1 MFRKLAAAL
10 AATMLVVAVD
20 QATAQTVCAERAELA
35 SRLESRYTEFPRSLG
50 LASNGTVFEVFT
62 SRKGTW
68 SLLVTH
74 PDGRSCLVA
83 AGEAWENLPLPVK
96 GSGA

>member
-1 MFRKLAAAL
+1 MFRKPAAAL
-10 AATMLVVAVD
+10 AAMMLVVSANH
-20 QATAQTVCAERAELA
+20 ATAQAVCAERAELV

-68 SLLVTH
+68 SLPVTQ
-74 PDGRSCLVA
+74 PNGRSRPVA
-83 AGEAWENLPLPVK
+83 AGEAWESRPPPVK